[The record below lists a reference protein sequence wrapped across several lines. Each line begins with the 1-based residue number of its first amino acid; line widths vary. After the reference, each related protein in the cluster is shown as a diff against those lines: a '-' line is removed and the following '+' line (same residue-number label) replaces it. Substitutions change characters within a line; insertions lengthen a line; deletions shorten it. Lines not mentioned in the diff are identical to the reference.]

1 VRRDV
6 VDFGSGLT
14 ATIPAWRHLMKK
26 NVLTVDGLRQGS
38 IEHVV
43 RYVLAVSMGL
53 AIVALIVA
61 YAFS

>member
-1 VRRDV
+1 
-6 VDFGSGLT
+6 
-14 ATIPAWRHLMKK
+14 MKK